1 MDDVAILAKTRW
13 KLRRAIRLVHHI
25 LTGLMMQVHETKRF
39 IGLTIQGFDF
49 LGYSIHPF
57 RRLRPSDESI
67 RRLQERARRLY
78 EQGAPI
84 ERLWRYVSKWCQWLW
99 GGVYGRVTR
108 KGGVRKYWVWV
119 MKALGISEHAYLN
132 SVIGR

>member
-1 MDDVAILAKTRW
+1 MDDVVILAKTWW
-13 KLRRAIRLVHHI
+13 KLRHAIRLVHQI
-25 LTGLMMQVHETKRF
+25 LSELKMQVHETKRF
-39 IGLTIQGFDF
+39 IGRTIQGFDF
-49 LGYSIHPF
+49 LGYTIHPF

-78 EQGAPI
+78 EQGAQI

-119 MKALGISEHAYLN
+119 VKALGISEHAYLS